1 MGLRQ
6 LGTIFQVGKN
16 KKVGNLNMAE
26 NLNAF
31 RLKIGGLILESQ
43 SINQRISLSLSLFL
57 CVKRVLRSRTPT

>member
-1 MGLRQ
+1 MLKDTSVSKDVLRGRAMGLRQ

-31 RLKIGGLILESQ
+31 RLKIGGFDS
-43 SINQRISLSLSLFL
+43 
-57 CVKRVLRSRTPT
+57 